1 MRLQRSGTEM
11 RKERSGSRTT
21 TLTHLSAIAQPAG
34 VNSTLN
40 SYSGYAYAVM
50 RIVVGLLFACH
61 GGQKVFG
68 MFGGKVAAGFMMVV
82 GIIELVGGFMIALGF
97 LTRWTAFLCSGL
109 MAAAYFKAHAG
120 AAFFPI
126 VNRGESAV
134 FYCFVFLYM
143 FFRGSGPLS
152 IDSLLFRGGGTP
164 ADEVG
169 GPMRTGRTI

>member
-1 MRLQRSGTEM
+1 MRRQRSAAEM
-11 RKERSGSRTT
+11 EMERGGSRTT
-21 TLTHLSAIAQPAG
+21 TLTHLSAIAQPAD
-34 VNSTLN
+34 VNSTL
-40 SYSGYAYAVM
+40 SKYSGYAYAVM

-61 GGQKVFG
+61 GAQKVFG
-68 MFGGKVAAGFMMVV
+68 MFGGKVAAGLMMVV

-97 LTRWTAFLCSGL
+97 FGRWAAFLCSGL
-109 MAAAYFKAHAG
+109 MAIAYFKAHAANG
-120 AAFFPI
+120 FFPI

-164 ADEVG
+164 PDEVG